1 MTVTNI
7 HGAAGRAM
15 KMLRRGRMKSR
26 SAGFTLIE
34 IAIVMVV
41 IAVLLASIAVPLAT
55 QVEIRRTADTQ
66 RTLET
71 VKDALLGYA
80 VSRSGAPFFPCPD
93 NNLDGLEDRV
103 PPVTGACTANEGWLP
118 WQTLGLAQTGP
129 LSDGWGNLFRYRVVP
144 EYSNST
150 GFALSPPT
158 TIAAPIRVCTT
169 SACTATLATGLP
181 LVVVSHGKNGFGA
194 RSITGFL
201 NPAPASADELENTNG
216 RNAADTA
223 DTANVN
229 FVSHVQSMPGATEFD
244 DIVVWLP
251 TSIIFSKMVA
261 AGKLP

>member
-1 MTVTNI
+1 M
-7 HGAAGRAM
+7 RP
-15 KMLRRGRMKSR
+15 RP
-26 SAGFTLIE
+26 AGFTLIE

-41 IAVLLASIAVPLAT
+41 IAVLLASIAIPLAT

-71 VKDALLGYA
+71 IKDALLGYA
-80 VSRSGAPFFPCPD
+80 ASRSGTPFFPCPD
-93 NNLDGLEDRV
+93 NNLDGQEDRV

-118 WQTLGLAQTGP
+118 WQTLGLAQAGP
-129 LSDGWGNLFRYRVVP
+129 LSDAWGNLFRYRVDTNF
-144 EYSNST
+144 SNSA
-150 GFALSPPT
+150 GFVLSPPT
-158 TIAAPIRVCTT
+158 AATIQVCTT
-169 SACTATLATGLP
+169 FTCTATPPTLATGLP
-181 LVVVSHGKNGFGA
+181 LIVISHGKNGFGA

-201 NPAPASADELENTNG
+201 NPAPVSADEIENTNG

-223 DTANVN
+223 DATDVN
-229 FVSHVQSMPGATEFD
+229 FVSHVQSLPGATEFD